1 MLSIYGDDILGC
13 YLVENEELYLGS
25 QKGDDVLENIDECL
39 NLDLD
44 WL

>member
-1 MLSIYGDDILGC
+1 MK
-13 YLVENEELYLGS
+13 ELYLGS
-25 QKGDDVLENIDECL
+25 QKGDEILENIEECL